1 MLKKIIIM
9 ISIQPA
15 HWQFPLQHTGYLLK
29 VVNPNVT
36 VKEGP
41 GNPQEVS
48 VKCTVP
54 VLCRYHGKCRL
65 SLDLFTIP
73 TEELH
78 NRCIGKRSEAVA
90 LKNTKCGIDVFG
102 INTTVDDQN
111 WRKEWNK
118 IKETSSKPLI
128 VTGTVDGKYDKRTML
143 IILKSGDFD
152 GHQVW
157 SNYRLSPIKV

>member
-1 MLKKIIIM
+1 MKQSIGIFLKDT
-9 ISIQPA
+9 
-15 HWQFPLQHTGYLLK
+15 FYFLK
-29 VVNPNVT
+29 VVNPRVT

-41 GNPQEVS
+41 GNHQEVF

-54 VLCRYHGKCRL
+54 VFCRYRGKCRL

-73 TEELH
+73 TDELH
-78 NRCIGKRSEAVA
+78 NRCMGKRSEAVA
-90 LKNTKCGIDVFG
+90 LKSTECGIEIFG
-102 INTTVDDQN
+102 INATVKDQD

-118 IKETSSKPLI
+118 IKETSSKPLV
-128 VTGTVDGKYDKRTML
+128 VTGTVDGKYDERTML